1 VTPVSVFDATV
12 RDGVCRLRRP
22 GTRWLSTGFDGGTRL
37 APAAYNVTVPEGFD
51 RTDLAAY
58 AGERRSAAAF
68 EESGP
73 TLLTGV
79 AQRHARRAR
88 RGPVEAVA
96 TAGVSNP
103 AALPMPRVRDPA
115 AEGET
120 AADATHGVDAAPTDT
135 AATPGPESPDDG
147 PPVGTVNLVVGTDR
161 ALAAGGLETL
171 LAVVVEAK
179 ATTLLART
187 GFPGTTSDAVVVG
200 CDPDGPPARF
210 AGAATEVGGAARV
223 CVRDAV
229 LAALESRYAETSP
242 PASVAD
248 ATHGVVADGR
258 ATVSSL
264 TRDDARD

>member
-1 VTPVSVFDATV
+1 VTPVAVFDATV

-22 GTRWLSTGFDGGTRL
+22 GTRWLSTGFDGGRCV

-58 AGERRSAAAF
+58 ADERRSDAAF
-68 EESGP
+68 DEAGP

-103 AALPMPRVRDPA
+103 AALPVPGR
-115 AEGET
+115 
-120 AADATHGVDAAPTDT
+120 
-135 AATPGPESPDDG
+135 AATAVPDADDASG
-147 PPVGTVNLVVGTDR
+147 APASDDAPPVGTVNLVVGTHR
-161 ALAAGGLETL
+161 SLAAGGLETL
-171 LAVVVEAK
+171 LAAAVEAK
-179 ATTLLART
+179 ATALLART

-200 CDPDGPPARF
+200 CDPDGARARF
-210 AGAATEVGGAARV
+210 AGAATVVGDAARV

-229 LAALESRYAETSP
+229 LAALDARYADEDP
-242 PASVAD
+242 PPSVDA

-258 ATVSSL
+258 AAVSL
-264 TRDDARD
+264 LDDARH